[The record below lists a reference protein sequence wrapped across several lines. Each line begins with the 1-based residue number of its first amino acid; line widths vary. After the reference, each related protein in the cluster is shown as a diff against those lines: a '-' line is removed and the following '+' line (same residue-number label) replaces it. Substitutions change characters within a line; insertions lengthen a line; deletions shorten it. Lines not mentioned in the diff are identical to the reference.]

1 MNCCRHR
8 GDVAYEP
15 GERVKVDF
23 KEMRGEIAATFYLEP
38 TLIEDQG
45 DFTVFAKNPA
55 GEATE
60 NFKLTVI
67 GRKSTLRFTAVYP
80 LKVKETIS
88 NFPQGKWSWIFE
100 EWQT

>member
-45 DFTVFAKNPA
+45 DFTVFSKNPA

-67 GRKSTLRFTAVYP
+67 GRKSTLRFTAVYS

-88 NFPQGKWSWIFE
+88 NFP
-100 EWQT
+100 